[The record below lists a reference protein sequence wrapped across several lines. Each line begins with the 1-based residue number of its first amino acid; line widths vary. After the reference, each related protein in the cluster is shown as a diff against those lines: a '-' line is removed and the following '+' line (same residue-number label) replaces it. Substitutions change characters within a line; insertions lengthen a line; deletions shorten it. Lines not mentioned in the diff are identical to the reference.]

1 MTGPTTNLQVLDT
14 SISHSA
20 EAWLHIHNKQVV
32 SMSQAVELVY
42 CMHDTGC
49 VVSEKAPWVSRSA
62 GRLVKIVG
70 QGAVAAHHRIVQ
82 C

>member
-1 MTGPTTNLQVLDT
+1 MTGPTTNLQVFDT

-20 EAWLHIHNKQVV
+20 IAWLHIHNKQFV

-49 VVSEKAPWVSRSA
+49 VVSENAPQVSG
-62 GRLVKIVG
+62 GRPVKVVG
-70 QGAVAAHHRIVQ
+70 QGAIAAHHCIVQ
-82 C
+82 Y